1 MQRVDLND
9 RGLIC
14 FRTGDDAGAS
24 KPGGGPNNPDAE
36 PESRSQYDHG
46 YQ

>member
-1 MQRVDLND
+1 MQRVNLNE
-9 RGLIC
+9 RGLMS
-14 FRTGDDAGAS
+14 FRTGNDSRAS
-24 KPGGGPNNPDAE
+24 KPGGRPNKPDAE